1 MVLRHVERLV
11 EVKEQAKE
19 EAAQLNMEGEL
30 ELNKVNE
37 RPGKH
42 FGKVKNTTNPGSRPH
57 P

>member
-1 MVLRHVERLV
+1 
-11 EVKEQAKE
+11 
-19 EAAQLNMEGEL
+19 MEGEL

-42 FGKVKNTTNPGSRPH
+42 FGKVTNTTNPGGRPH